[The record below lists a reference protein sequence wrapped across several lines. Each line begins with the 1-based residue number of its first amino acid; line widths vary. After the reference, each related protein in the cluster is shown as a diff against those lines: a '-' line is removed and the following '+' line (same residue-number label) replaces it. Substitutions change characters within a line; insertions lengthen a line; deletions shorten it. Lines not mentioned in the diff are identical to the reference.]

1 MNVLADKKGVVLSR
15 NQKTAVSDA
24 AEEYY
29 NSLSD
34 EKRNEFNITKE
45 KLVNMF
51 TSFAIADT
59 LYNDLTDIIKE
70 YKGIDEFKREL

>member
-1 MNVLADKKGVVLSR
+1 MKFDEYVKEQVKAKLERVYCMNVLADKKGVVLSR

-34 EKRNEFNITKE
+34 EKGMNLILQKKNLLIC
-45 KLVNMF
+45 LP
-51 TSFAIADT
+51 A
-59 LYNDLTDIIKE
+59 LQ
-70 YKGIDEFKREL
+70 